1 MSRAFQSSLPLAR
14 HRIDRDHAARRDSA
28 LLDARW
34 ASPEARVLVLHKGAA
49 LAAAGADP
57 ENWDGFGRRPSSRVR
72 PGVALVSPATL
83 PGVVADAILADGIR
97 LYVGLALGAA
107 EGTTDGSTDSRT
119 DGVTDPA
126 IVPATSG
133 PSGSA
138 EAVAPVTEEPV
149 AGDLQ
154 SGSPVFAVSLAD
166 EQVEALSVAARE
178 AAEPE
183 PVWINLRLVAADLD
197 DSGAGAFTEALAM
210 FNWHATHTHCP
221 RCGAATL
228 VESGGWVRR
237 CPVQDI
243 ELFPRTDA
251 AVIVG
256 IVDEHD
262 RLLLGSNAMWENNRF
277 SLLAGFVE
285 PGESLE
291 AAAIREIAEESGV
304 VIDDP
309 EYLGSQPWPFPA
321 SLMVGFLARVSPE
334 HPPVLRPDGDEIL
347 ALRWFTRDEIA
358 DPQSGVLL
366 PGSSSIARAII
377 ERWYG
382 GPLPEPERA

>member
-14 HRIDRDHAARRDSA
+14 HRIDRDHAARRDDA

-57 ENWDGFGRRPSSRVR
+57 ENWDGFGHRPTSRVR
-72 PGVALVSPATL
+72 PGVALVSPAEL
-83 PGVVADAILADGIR
+83 PGVVTDEILTDGIR
-97 LYVGLALGAA
+97 LYLGLALGAA
-107 EGTTDGSTDSRT
+107 EADDVGA
-119 DGVTDPA
+119 VTP
-126 IVPATSG
+126 VT
-133 PSGSA
+133 
-138 EAVAPVTEEPV
+138 PVTEQPV
-149 AGDLQ
+149 AGALP
-154 SGSPVFAVSLAD
+154 SGSPVFAVSLGD
-166 EQVEALSVAARE
+166 EQVEALATAARE
-178 AAEPE
+178 AGEPE

-197 DSGAGAFTEALAM
+197 DSEAGAFTEALAM

-228 VESGGWVRR
+228 VEGGGWVRR

-262 RLLLGSNAMWENNRF
+262 RY

-321 SLMVGFLARVSPE
+321 SLMVGFLAKVSPD

-358 DPQSGVLL
+358 DPESGVLL

>member
-14 HRIDRDHAARRDSA
+14 HRIDRDHAARRDDA

-34 ASPEARVLVLHKGAA
+34 ASPEARVLVLHRGAA

-57 ENWDGFGRRPSSRVR
+57 ENWDGFGHRPASRVR
-72 PGVALVSPATL
+72 PGVALVAPTSL
-83 PGVVADAILADGIR
+83 PGGLADEIVSDGIR
-97 LYVGLALGAA
+97 LYLGLALGAM
-107 EGTTDGSTDSRT
+107 EGTTDGRTGGTTDHGT
-119 DGVTDPA
+119 
-126 IVPATSG
+126 
-133 PSGSA
+133 
-138 EAVAPVTEEPV
+138 EAVAPVTEQPV
-149 AGDLQ
+149 AGALP
-154 SGSPVFAVSLAD
+154 SGSPVFAVSLRD
-166 EQVEALSVAARE
+166 EHVEALSAAARE
-178 AAEPE
+178 AGEPE

-197 DSGAGAFTEALAM
+197 DSEAGAFTEALAM

-221 RCGAATL
+221 RCGATTL

-321 SLMVGFLARVSPE
+321 SLMVGFLARVSPD

>member
-14 HRIDRDHAARRDSA
+14 HRIDRDHAARRDDA

-34 ASPEARVLVLHKGAA
+34 ASPEARVLVLHNGAA

-57 ENWDGFGRRPSSRVR
+57 ENWDGFGHRPSSRVR
-72 PGVALVSPATL
+72 PGVALVSPAEL
-83 PGVVADAILADGIR
+83 PGVVTDEILTDGIR
-97 LYVGLALGAA
+97 LYLGLALGAA
-107 EGTTDGSTDSRT
+107 EGAADGA
-119 DGVTDPA
+119 DGADGA
-126 IVPATSG
+126 DDGA
-133 PSGSA
+133 A
-138 EAVAPVTEEPV
+138 ADAAAVAPVTEQPV
-149 AGDLQ
+149 AGALP
-154 SGSPVFAVSLAD
+154 SGSPVFAVSLGD
-166 EQVEALSVAARE
+166 EQVEALATAARE
-178 AAEPE
+178 AGEPV

-197 DSGAGAFTEALAM
+197 DSEAGAFTEALAM

-228 VESGGWVRR
+228 VEGGGWVRR

-321 SLMVGFLARVSPE
+321 SLMVGFLAKVSPD

-358 DPQSGVLL
+358 DPESGVLL

>member
-1 MSRAFQSSLPLAR
+1 M
-14 HRIDRDHAARRDSA
+14 
-28 LLDARW
+28 
-34 ASPEARVLVLHKGAA
+34 LVLHRGAA

-57 ENWDGFGRRPSSRVR
+57 ENWDGFGHRPSSRVR
-72 PGVALVSPATL
+72 PGVALVSPTTL
-83 PGVVADAILADGIR
+83 PGVVSDAILSDGIR
-97 LYVGLALGAA
+97 LYLGLALGAA
-107 EGTTDGSTDSRT
+107 EGAADGAAEGAD
-119 DGVTDPA
+119 DGAAAGADDGA
-126 IVPATSG
+126 A
-133 PSGSA
+133 A
-138 EAVAPVTEEPV
+138 DAAAVAPVTEQPV
-149 AGDLQ
+149 AGALP
-154 SGSPVFAVSLAD
+154 SGSPVFAVSLDD
-166 EQVEALSVAARE
+166 EQVEALATAARE
-178 AAEPE
+178 AGEPE

-197 DSGAGAFTEALAM
+197 DSEAGAFTEALAM

-228 VESGGWVRR
+228 VEGGGWVRR

-321 SLMVGFLARVSPE
+321 SLMVGFLAKVSPD

-358 DPQSGVLL
+358 DPESGVLL

-382 GPLPEPERA
+382 GPLPEPEHA